1 MVSSDSLPVRRT
13 KESTE
18 WHIQGPHN
26 NGWAVCATNLFPN
39 LTFHVPSLTTT
50 TGRDKNGYYHEL
62 FLRGKRSLA
71 HRIPRCKLKGQGARK
86 PTSPETEPNFYLYSF
101 LPMEQ
106 SNDRSVDSSP
116 QTNAAGSGAIGTT
129 TASSASISRQHSS
142 LSLEQ
147 ILLSN
152 VGVPLPQHPSSSS
165 CGVPE
170 IGQLTGHLTGQYTGH
185 LTGHLAL
192 GLPSRS
198 LFLEALAASLTQGNR
213 MFMDQRSSLMQ
224 GRLPLSSMGVL
235 GGMGL
240 GAQQHHQHPHQ
251 QSLLDSL
258 MLCSQQRSAPS
269 LARAP
274 PALSDLLNAD
284 LALRMALS
292 REARGSSAANNATA
306 MN

>member
-1 MVSSDSLPVRRT
+1 
-13 KESTE
+13 
-18 WHIQGPHN
+18 
-26 NGWAVCATNLFPN
+26 
-39 LTFHVPSLTTT
+39 
-50 TGRDKNGYYHEL
+50 
-62 FLRGKRSLA
+62 LA

-106 SNDRSVDSSP
+106 SNDRSVDSP
-116 QTNAAGSGAIGTT
+116 QTDPAGGGTTGT
-129 TASSASISRQHSS
+129 TASSANSSRQHPS

-152 VGVPLPQHPSSSS
+152 VGVPLPQHQQSSS
-165 CGVPE
+165 CGVPA
-170 IGQLTGHLTGQYTGH
+170 IGQLTDQLTGQLNGQ
-185 LTGHLAL
+185 LTGQLSL

-198 LFLEALAASLTQGNR
+198 LFLEVLAASLTQGNR
-213 MFMDQRSSLMQ
+213 MFMDQRGSLMQ
-224 GRLPLSSMGVL
+224 GRLPLMHGRLPLSSMGVL
-235 GGMGL
+235 GGMGM
-240 GAQQHHQHPHQ
+240 GAQQHSHQHPHQHPHQ

-258 MLCSQQRSAPS
+258 VLCSQQRSASS

-292 REARGSSAANNATA
+292 REARGSSAANNATT